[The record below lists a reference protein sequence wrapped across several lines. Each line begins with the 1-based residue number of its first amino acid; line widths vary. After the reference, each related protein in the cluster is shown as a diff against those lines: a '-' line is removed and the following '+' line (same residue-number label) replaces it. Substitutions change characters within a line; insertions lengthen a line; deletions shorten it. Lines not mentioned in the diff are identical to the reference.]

1 MIIDI
6 LNLFPATVV
15 VSIES
20 EYEFEQERENESSV
34 NAYESRTSWRDERQE
49 LY

>member
-6 LNLFPATVV
+6 LNLFPAMVV
-15 VSIES
+15 VSIER

-34 NAYESRTSWRDERQE
+34 NANESRTSWRDERQE

>member
-15 VSIES
+15 VSIERK
-20 EYEFEQERENESSV
+20 YEFEQEHENESSV
-34 NAYESRTSWRDERQE
+34 NANESRTSWRYERQE